1 VLRGHFRNAS
11 VHRIDVRLLLSVDP
25 GTPRLEGFA
34 AMTSQRVSRIHRGL
48 IAALVSIYIAF
59 AIVGIFWDFVDGK
72 VLWVVILGGAAAA
85 IVIGAVVRNAP
96 WWISV
101 GLISVGAIVGG
112 VVLLWTI
119 LVPLA
124 AAVLVAL
131 TFSISR
137 RSQPA

>member
-1 VLRGHFRNAS
+1 
-11 VHRIDVRLLLSVDP
+11 
-25 GTPRLEGFA
+25 
-34 AMTSQRVSRIHRGL
+34 MTSQRVSRIHRGL